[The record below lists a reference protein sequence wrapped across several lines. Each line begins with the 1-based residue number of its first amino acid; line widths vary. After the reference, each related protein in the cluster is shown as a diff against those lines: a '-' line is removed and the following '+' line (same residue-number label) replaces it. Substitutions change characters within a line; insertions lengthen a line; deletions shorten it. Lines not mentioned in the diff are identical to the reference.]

1 MLDRQHDLCVSLSL
15 ALSYSPLPPL
25 TPTRAADNST
35 ENMQTYGVAYTPSEQ
50 DGWGTGSITWEQGGE
65 KMWRLSDKAM
75 GPNAE
80 AQIGQ
85 RLVTAEPMYIMCVAR
100 SFPFLFVLASLELD

>member
-1 MLDRQHDLCVSLSL
+1 
-15 ALSYSPLPPL
+15 
-25 TPTRAADNST
+25 
-35 ENMQTYGVAYTPSEQ
+35 MQTYGVAYTPSEQ